1 LSQNLDQ
8 SRLIGTWW
16 RVPEEDEPGLAV
28 YRREGAPLPPARG
41 RHGFTLH
48 EGGRATLFGPGPTD
62 RRESTESRWHLDA
75 QGQLHVEGTSGAAGA
90 IAHLSD
96 DRLTLRR

>member
-1 LSQNLDQ
+1 MPENYDQ
-8 SRLIGTWW
+8 TRLLGTWW
-16 RVPEEDEPGLAV
+16 RVAEEDEPGLAV

-48 EGGRATLFGPGPTD
+48 AGGRATLFGPGPTD
-62 RRESTESRWHLDA
+62 RRESTESHWQIDA
-75 QGQLHVEGTSGAAGA
+75 QGKLHVEGTSDAAA
-90 IAHLSD
+90 TIAHISD

>member
-1 LSQNLDQ
+1 LPQNLDQ
-8 SRLIGTWW
+8 TRLIGTWW
-16 RVPEEDEPGLAV
+16 RVAEEDEPGLTV
-28 YRREGAPLPPARG
+28 YRRDGVPLPPARG

-75 QGQLHVEGTSGAAGA
+75 QSQLHVEGTIDAAA
-90 IAHLSD
+90 SIAHLSD

>member
-1 LSQNLDQ
+1 LSQNPAQ
-8 SRLIGTWW
+8 PRLTGTWW
-16 RVPEEDEPGLAV
+16 RVPEEDEPGLVV

-62 RRESTESRWHLDA
+62 RRESTESHWHLDA
-75 QGQLHVEGTSGAAGA
+75 QGRLHVEGTSYAAA
-90 IAHLSD
+90 EIVHLGD
-96 DRLTLRR
+96 EHLTLRG